1 MLTGRPDLES
11 AQLRER
17 GYRDALRAAGA
28 VADESLIR
36 CGDYDPEVSL
46 EQARL
51 LLTTPD
57 PPTAVFAANDMSA
70 IATIEVATELGLHVP
85 ADLSVVGFD
94 NIPESALCAPPLTT
108 VEQPIRKMGERSIE
122 LLLSLI
128 RGERPVATHI
138 TLETNLV
145 IRQSTRAWRPPSR

>member
-1 MLTGRPDLES
+1 
-11 AQLRER
+11 
-17 GYRDALRAAGA
+17 
-28 VADESLIR
+28 VDESLIR

-51 LLTTPD
+51 LLTMPD

-70 IATIEVATELGLHVP
+70 IATIEVATELGRRVP

-138 TLETNLV
+138 TLATNLV